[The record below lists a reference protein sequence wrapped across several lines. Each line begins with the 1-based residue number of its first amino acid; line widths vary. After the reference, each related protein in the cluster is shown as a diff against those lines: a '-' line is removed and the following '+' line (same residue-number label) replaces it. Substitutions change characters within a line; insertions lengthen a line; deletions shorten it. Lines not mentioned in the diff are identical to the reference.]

1 MKNLSYIINA
11 VLAIALIILYV
22 LHFSEGKSTEVVAKG
37 EDSLSSVAFTVAYIR
52 SDSLVNNYDF
62 VKDQNDVVQKRTSQ
76 MEQDY
81 KNRAES
87 LQREFNEYQNNLRN
101 LTIGQAKT
109 IEEGLAKK
117 EQNLR
122 VFQESLRQ
130 ELMQKE
136 AEISRTLY
144 TRVTEFLKEYS
155 DKNNIQMVVKFDTQ
169 SDVLYAGEGLDI
181 TSVVL
186 DELNKRYKEGD
197 SVPSDST
204 KVE

>member
-1 MKNLSYIINA
+1 MKNLSYIINT

-22 LHFSEGKSTEVVAKG
+22 LHFSEGNSTEEVAKG
-37 EDSLSSVAFTVAYIR
+37 EDSLSNVAFTVAYIR

-62 VKDQNDVVQKRTSQ
+62 VKDQNDAVQKRTSQ

>member
-1 MKNLSYIINA
+1 VKNLSYIINT

-22 LHFSEGKSTEVVAKG
+22 LHFSEGNSTEEVAKG
-37 EDSLSSVAFTVAYIR
+37 EDSLSNVAFTVAYIR

-62 VKDQNDVVQKRTSQ
+62 VKDQNDAVQKRTSQ